1 MAAKF
6 ILRQSADGKYNFR
19 LVAPNGQ
26 VIAMSQSFERKSL
39 ALSKL
44 ISTRE
49 HFPRAEVEDQTDTKT
64 TITES

>member
-26 VIAMSQSFERKSL
+26 VIAISQSFERKSL
-39 ALSKL
+39 ALSNL
-44 ISTRE
+44 ISARE
-49 HFPRAEVEDQTDTKT
+49 NFPTAEVDDQTDSET